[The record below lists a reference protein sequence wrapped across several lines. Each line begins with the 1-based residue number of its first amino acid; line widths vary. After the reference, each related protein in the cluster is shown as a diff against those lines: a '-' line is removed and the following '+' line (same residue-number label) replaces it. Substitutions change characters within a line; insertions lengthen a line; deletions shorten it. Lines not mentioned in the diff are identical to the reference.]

1 MLGHSSLED
10 FSNLGAQKCLFLSFR
25 RTSAEN
31 KYEGKCNSRLI
42 HISGVIS
49 KAQCLRENSDAIKEI
64 TSKGRH
70 VYSSDGQIHQ
80 YSVRTM
86 RKIDQTSRFND
97 KNQCFQAIYKKNFC
111 LYVYK
116 DAMLLAFFRWFWIVQ
131 LFSAFKG
138 LVKTEMSLLQGHLLP
153 YKHHTRFGRILFRE
167 MLPSVKLLDFKGHVT
182 RQTCMSHRICS

>member
-31 KYEGKCNSRLI
+31 KYEGKCNSRLF

-80 YSVRTM
+80 YSVRVM

-97 KNQCFQAIYKKNFC
+97 KN
-111 LYVYK
+111 
-116 DAMLLAFFRWFWIVQ
+116 AF
-131 LFSAFKG
+131 
-138 LVKTEMSLLQGHLLP
+138 
-153 YKHHTRFGRILFRE
+153 RIN
-167 MLPSVKLLDFKGHVT
+167 
-182 RQTCMSHRICS
+182 I